1 MCGPRFLAGQ
11 EPDSLSRCAFN
22 AAVKLIDP
30 ALIFDRLSAG
40 SDVGFASALF
50 LRRFSVPIILRQK
63 RETVFQDAFTLSFC
77 SNSLMV
83 SNEAP
88 FCRNAT
94 ISSLYFINS
103 RNSFGVR
110 SYSCAASRNDCLV
123 GWLASITS
131 KRFWPGCGQVMS
143 QRCPNL
149 VQPLSG

>member
-30 ALIFDRLSAG
+30 ALI
-40 SDVGFASALF
+40 DVGFASALF
-50 LRRFSVPIILRQK
+50 LRRFSLPIILRQK

-123 GWLASITS
+123 GWLASIKS